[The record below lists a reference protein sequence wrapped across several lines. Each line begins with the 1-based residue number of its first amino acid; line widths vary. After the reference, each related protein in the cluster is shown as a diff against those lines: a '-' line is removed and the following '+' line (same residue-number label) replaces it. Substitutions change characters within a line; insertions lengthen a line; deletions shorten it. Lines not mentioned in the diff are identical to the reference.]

1 MTSYEIIGDYEKIL
15 SIGVGFAYIYYYT
28 RKL

>member
-1 MTSYEIIGDYEKIL
+1 MIPSEIIGDYEKIL
-15 SIGVGFAYIYYYT
+15 SIGVGFACIHYYT